1 MKAETRKKEKD
12 HDLSDEISPHQR
24 HLLPP
29 AGDGPPDEGCPRTLG
44 SRRISETPES
54 LTLQLEVPGLT
65 RDQIKIS
72 VENNTL
78 SVRGEKVQETSS
90 EDESFH
96 RTERSFGAFE
106 RSFAL
111 PPHVDTDQ
119 VKASLN
125 AGVLAITLPRREEAK
140 AREITIEG
148 GGKKRIEA

>member
-1 MKAETRKKEKD
+1 MTYLTRYRPING
-12 HDLSDEISPHQR
+12 LFSLPREIDRMMEES
-24 HLLPP
+24 L
-29 AGDGPPDEGCPRTLG
+29 GPWGRGENLRQWFPVTD
-44 SRRISETPES
+44 ISETPES
-54 LTLQLEVPGLT
+54 LTLRLEVPGLT

-111 PPHVDTDQ
+111 PPYADTDQ

-125 AGVLAITLPRREEAK
+125 DGVLAISLPRREEAK
-140 AREITIEG
+140 AREISIEG

>member
-1 MKAETRKKEKD
+1 MTYLTRYRPING
-12 HDLSDEISPHQR
+12 LFSLPREIDRMMEES
-24 HLLPP
+24 L
-29 AGDGPPDEGCPRTLG
+29 GPWGRGENLRQWFPVTD
-44 SRRISETPES
+44 ISETPES
-54 LTLQLEVPGLT
+54 LTLRLEVPGLT
-65 RDQIKIS
+65 RDQIKIT

-111 PPHVDTDQ
+111 PPYADTDQ

-125 AGVLAITLPRREEAK
+125 DGVLAISLPRREEAK
-140 AREITIEG
+140 AREISIEG

>member
-1 MKAETRKKEKD
+1 MTYLTRYRPINGIFS
-12 HDLSDEISPHQR
+12 LPREIDR
-24 HLLPP
+24 LME
-29 AGDGPPDEGCPRTLG
+29 DTLG
-44 SRRISETPES
+44 PWGRGENLRQWFPVTDISETPES
-54 LTLQLEVPGLT
+54 LTLRLEVPGLT

-111 PPHVDTDQ
+111 PPYVDTDQ
-119 VKASLN
+119 VQASLN
-125 AGVLAITLPRREEAK
+125 DGVLAISLPRREEAK
-140 AREITIEG
+140 AREISIEG

>member
-1 MKAETRKKEKD
+1 MTYLTRYRPING
-12 HDLSDEISPHQR
+12 LFSLPREIDRMMEES
-24 HLLPP
+24 L
-29 AGDGPPDEGCPRTLG
+29 GPWGRGENLRQWFPVTD
-44 SRRISETPES
+44 ISETPES
-54 LTLQLEVPGLT
+54 LTLRLEVPGLT
-65 RDQIKIS
+65 RDQIRIS

-90 EDESFH
+90 ENESFH

-111 PPHVDTDQ
+111 PPYVDTDQ

-125 AGVLAITLPRREEAK
+125 DGVLAISLPRREEAK
-140 AREITIEG
+140 AREISIEG